1 MKYVTGNYESMESAA
16 LLMELNKW
24 QQVGFPGEVHV
35 LEIREELQ
43 ARKEAKPIPEI
54 TVWYEFD
61 YRWTVDV
68 SGEDESRTTG
78 LTKREAMDLARS
90 IKRKE
95 FGGNAIIDEQKL
107 SKQERKANISWLHEH
122 GYSYTKF

>member
-1 MKYVTGNYESMESAA
+1 MKYVTGNYEVMGSAA

-24 QQVGFPGEVHV
+24 QQVGFSGEVHV
-35 LEIREELQ
+35 LEIQEELQ
-43 ARKEAKPIPEI
+43 ARRESKQTPTI

-78 LTKREAMDLARS
+78 LTKVEAMRLARS
-90 IKRKE
+90 IKKSE
-95 FGGNAIIDEQKL
+95 FNGLAIIDEQKL
-107 SKQERKANISWLHEH
+107 SRQERKANISWIHEH
-122 GYSYTKF
+122 GYSYTRF

>member
-1 MKYVTGNYESMESAA
+1 MNYVTGNYETMESAT

-24 QQVGFPGEVHV
+24 QQVGFSGEVHV
-35 LEIREELQ
+35 LEIQEELQ
-43 ARKEAKPIPEI
+43 ARRETKQPTTI

-78 LTKREAMDLARS
+78 LTKAEAMHLARS
-90 IKRKE
+90 IKKNE
-95 FGGNAIIDEQKL
+95 FNGLAIIDEQKL